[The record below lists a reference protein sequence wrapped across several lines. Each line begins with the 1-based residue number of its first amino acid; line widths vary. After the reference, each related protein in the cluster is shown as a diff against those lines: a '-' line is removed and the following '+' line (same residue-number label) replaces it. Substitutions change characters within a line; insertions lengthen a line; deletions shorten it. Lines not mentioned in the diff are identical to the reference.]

1 MSRTKACE
9 SAMARFVFKPACGF
23 YTEKRIDAVA
33 NNVRETIA
41 EIEKY
46 ARFYRFSPCFSRL
59 DGSIEVIV
67 YREGYIK
74 KHPNRFGLKR
84 QQLKGLSGPLPDE
97 FADTMS
103 ALHGALSCLS
113 RLNSFTT
120 FELISYTN
128 DGGEIVIGPKKVKNE
143 LADDFRM
150 EDFGEIE
157 EYEVDPRYFEEW
169 VNEYLP
175 EEEFGNKYDD
185 EDS

>member
-46 ARFYRFSPCFSRL
+46 ARFYRFSPCFSRS
-59 DGSIEVIV
+59 DGSIEVII

-84 QQLKGLSGPLPDE
+84 QQLKDLSGPLPDE
-97 FADTMS
+97 FADIQII
-103 ALHGALSCLS
+103 HPEILSPGRKAMCL
-113 RLNSFTT
+113 
-120 FELISYTN
+120 
-128 DGGEIVIGPKKVKNE
+128 
-143 LADDFRM
+143 
-150 EDFGEIE
+150 
-157 EYEVDPRYFEEW
+157 
-169 VNEYLP
+169 VNHKSHNIP
-175 EEEFGNKYDD
+175 
-185 EDS
+185 